1 MLKSTLYNSRKNIYL
16 LTCILSICFIKNT
29 NAQTTFIESA
39 ASYGLNLGG
48 NKDGG
53 HAWSDFDGD
62 GDIDVLVLQNSTS
75 LRNYLMRNN
84 GDGTFTNV
92 QTTLAPGM
100 IAGDRAERQ
109 AAWGDL
115 NGDGKPDFMMT
126 SSGTN
131 TSVVAI
137 QIFIQNANGTFGD
150 GAGGTTPITVGENNN
165 ATITISAINCEGA
178 GFFDFE
184 GDGDL
189 DIFFDSHNY
198 GIELLRNNYI
208 DHTTHT
214 VVNPAANA
222 LFTHITT
229 GNGNGVVNFG
239 LNQFATD
246 GDYGSAADVN
256 DDGWVDIFMR
266 KRNENDFFLNQGGTF
281 TSGSDLAQAANN
293 NKGANG
299 LWDLDNDGDLDAVW
313 TENGL
318 TQIFRNDG
326 PGVWTPLGATTF
338 PGLPQPSNLDSG
350 TSSNG
355 IDAVTGGD
363 IDNDGDIDILFVG
376 DAPGNVAN
384 NRSYLFINQLNSPTP
399 APGVIGSGTAMTF
412 SLDSET
418 FNTRDGE
425 GTTMID
431 IDDDGD
437 LDIYMNINGSS
448 NQLFI
453 NDLAAANRNNHL
465 LIDVSEDRG
474 ANGATGGLPPR
485 VALGTNVLIRD
496 CAGNIVSG
504 LRQVNGVFGH
514 GTQSPEEVHFGLPLG
529 EDETY
534 IIEVRYPNFYD
545 PSEPSGFS
553 RLISTIIATPSTIPG
568 TNHYDMSTTDAE
580 ILENVNPPNAED
592 DLAVVS
598 QGNSVSVQISLF
610 DNDSEPDGENFF
622 IESVVQPA
630 IGTVVIDDADA
641 GLVTFTYSAGTY
653 FTGTSFDYTITD
665 STVSLCPAL
674 GKSDTATVY
683 IQEPCTDLTGIDT
696 DGDGINDVCDLDDD
710 NDGIL
715 DTQECPPLAGVVEPQ
730 AEALDW
736 IDGDYRVFV
745 VGNNTNA
752 NGYLE
757 SGFQKE
763 AFNRQLSLTVLNGNN
778 DFSSTASGDGSGV
791 SSVVTFSNGTMTY
804 STSYITTNRNEFR
817 RTTGGSFKSGNSGD
831 AVYVEP
837 EQGGTAGDF
846 YTVTINFTNPV
857 TAFSF
862 DMVDILD
869 TIIGDDPLLSY
880 AVYADGTLIASIK
893 DNIIGDDITGPV
905 NILDG
910 NNLPRG
916 TAIAGQNTETS
927 FGFVTDNPVSTITI
941 RYDILTESISST
953 ARDPHG
959 LDNFAFSTDTPC
971 GFSKNTDSDSDGCS
985 DADEAYLGLVTNADA
1000 DDNGTYGSGTPTVTS
1015 TGQVVGAAYNTT
1027 NTYYQD
1033 VGVNACEDNDGDGVP
1048 DGLDLDD
1055 DNDGILDLVE
1065 SPRTVLWVTNG
1076 TPGSEEQN
1084 TIDKLIALGYTV
1096 TVVDDNVGGNA
1107 NDYAV
1112 TFIYEDANS
1121 GTAFANVANMATT
1134 NRGVI
1139 TSETFLHDEI
1149 LGASQGATTNTTDV
1163 QITNNTHPITAGLA
1177 LGNYNIGNASYRT
1190 NSLDIGTGTIL
1201 GLHPNGEISLAAWEE
1216 GETIPSGVAPGRRVI
1231 VPHAN
1236 DSGVF
1241 NTAGEDLLVK
1251 AIIWTASIDTDK
1263 DGINNDLDLDSDG
1276 DGIPDNVEAQTTIGY
1291 TISNNDSPATYT
1303 ANNGVNSA
1311 YIGGLTPT
1319 NTDGTDEPDYLD
1331 LNSDNEG
1338 HMDTTEAGIALAGED
1353 TDNDGLDD
1361 GIDTDLT
1368 GYNDPGGTI
1377 DNVLTAPLTLLDS
1390 DNDATTGG
1398 DVDFRD
1404 ALDDRPDTDNDTIVD
1419 ALDFDDDN
1427 DGILDT
1433 DEGCGNLVINPS
1445 FEQQDFTDAV
1455 VFPGGFT
1462 GAAGTF
1468 IGATYNAN
1476 TLAGWT
1482 YTQNLDGWVGGET
1495 PGWSGGAT
1503 FADEYHGVQYLD
1515 VMGNNNVTGGVNNIL
1530 SQVINTTVGN
1540 TYRFSFYWG
1549 EDVGHAKGA
1558 QVTLDVDV
1566 IDSGNN
1572 SLINQTLLTK
1582 AEGIVSG
1589 IMGPKKWFYFEQT
1602 FVATTTQTTISFEAT
1617 PSFTAD
1623 GAALDF
1629 VTVEDISNCRDTDND
1644 GVPDSLDLDS
1654 DNDGIYDAVEAG
1666 HNQSHTNGVLNGAV
1680 GTDGVPDIVQSAPN
1694 VETINYT
1701 LSDSDTDGN
1710 IDAIEIDSDD
1720 DGCNDV
1726 QEAGFTESGTT
1737 TGELEGTGYD
1747 LITGLVT
1754 GNTDGYTTPADV
1766 DTNLVFDYRE
1776 AGVAPAITTQPTNIS
1791 LCPGCTGTMTVS
1803 ATNADGY
1810 QWQLFNGSSWVD
1822 LANTGV
1828 HSGVTTNTL
1837 TITNATTTEHG
1848 NQYRVLVSNSVYVCV
1863 EETSN
1868 TAVLTIRA
1876 TTVITNRR
1884 ITHRVNRN

>member
-1 MLKSTLYNSRKNIYL
+1 MYKSNANSSVKGFYAILFVFFL
-16 LTCILSICFIKNT
+16 LGINNFY
-29 NAQTTFIESA
+29 AQTTFTESA

-48 NKDGG
+48 SKDGG

-62 GDIDVLVLQNSTS
+62 GDIDVLVLRNSTS
-75 LRNYLMRNN
+75 QRNYLMRNN

-92 QTTLAPGM
+92 QSTLVPGM
-100 IAGDRAERQ
+100 ISGDRAERQ

-115 NGDGKPDFMMT
+115 NGDGRPDFMMT
-126 SSGTN
+126 SHGT
-131 TSVVAI
+131 SSSDVAI

-150 GAGGTTPITVGENNN
+150 GVGGSSPITVGRNNS
-165 ATITISAINCEGA
+165 ATVTISRLNVEGA

-189 DIFFDSHNY
+189 DIFFDSHAY

-208 DHTTHT
+208 NHVTHT
-214 VVNPAANA
+214 VANPAPSG
-222 LFTHITT
+222 LFTHITP
-229 GNGNGVVNFG
+229 GDGNGVVEFG

-281 TSGSDLAQAANN
+281 TSGSDLAQAENG
-293 NKGANG
+293 NKGGNG

-326 PGVWTPLGATTF
+326 PGVWTPLGAATF
-338 PGLPQPSNLDSG
+338 PGLPQPSNTDNGS
-350 TSSNG
+350 SSND
-355 IDAVTGGD
+355 IDALAGGD

-376 DAPGNVAN
+376 DS
-384 NRSYLFINQLNSPTP
+384 RSYLFINQLNSPTP
-399 APGVIGSGTAMTF
+399 APGVIGSGSAMTF

-418 FNTRDGE
+418 FNTRNGE
-425 GTTMID
+425 GVTMID

-437 LDIYMNINGSS
+437 LDIYMNISHNSG
-448 NQLFI
+448 NQLFR
-453 NDLAAANRNNHL
+453 NDLPAANRNNHL

-474 ANGATGGLPPR
+474 ANGSTGGLPER
-485 VALGTNVLIRD
+485 VAIGTNVLIRD

-529 EDETY
+529 ENETY

-545 PSEPSGFS
+545 QSEPSGFS

-592 DLAVVS
+592 DLVVVS

-622 IESVVQPA
+622 IESVAQPA
-630 IGTVVIDDADA
+630 VGSVVIDDADA
-641 GLVTFTYSAGTY
+641 GLVTYTYSAGTP
-653 FTGTSFDYTITD
+653 FTGTNFDYTITD

-696 DGDGINDVCDLDDD
+696 DGDGINDICDVDDD
-710 NDGIL
+710 NDGIY
-715 DTQECPPLAGVVEPQ
+715 DVDECPPLSGVVEPQ
-730 AEALDW
+730 VDALDW
-736 IDGDYRVFV
+736 IRGDYRVFV
-745 VGNNTNA
+745 IGNNTNA

-763 AFNRQLSLTVLNGNN
+763 AYNRQLSLTVLNGNN
-778 DFSSTASGDGSGV
+778 DFSSTGSGDGSGV

-804 STSYITTNRNEFR
+804 SSSYITTNRNEFR
-817 RTTGGSFKSGNSGD
+817 RTTGGAFKSGNSGD

-837 EQGGTAGDF
+837 EQGGVAGDF

-869 TIIGDDPLLSY
+869 TIIGDNPLLSY

-893 DNIIGDDITGPV
+893 DNIVGDDITGPV
-905 NILDG
+905 DILDG
-910 NNLPRG
+910 TNLPRG
-916 TAIAGQNTETS
+916 TAVAGQNRETN
-927 FGFVTDNPVSTITI
+927 FGFLTDTPVSTVTI
-941 RYDILTESISST
+941 RYDILTESITST

-959 LDNFAFSTDTPC
+959 LDNFVYSTDTPC
-971 GFSKNTDSDSDGCS
+971 AYSKNTDSDGDGCS
-985 DADEAYLGLVTNADA
+985 DADEAYLGLVANADT

-1033 VGVNACEDNDGDGVP
+1033 IGVNACEDNDGDGVP
-1048 DGLDLDD
+1048 DGVDLDD

-1121 GTAFANVANMATT
+1121 GTAFTNVANMATT

-1241 NTAGEDLLVK
+1241 NTAGEDLLVN

-1276 DGIPDNVEAQTTIGY
+1276 DGIPDNVEAQTTLGY
-1291 TISNNDSPATYT
+1291 IISNNDTAATYT
-1303 ANNGVNSA
+1303 INDGVNSA
-1311 YIGGLTPT
+1311 YLGGLTPT
-1319 NTDGTDEPDYLD
+1319 NTDGTDQPDYLD
-1331 LNSDNEG
+1331 LDSDNEG

-1377 DNVLTAPLTLLDS
+1377 DNPITPSFTLLDS
-1390 DNDATTGG
+1390 DNDAGTGG

-1404 ALDDRPDTDNDTIVD
+1404 ALDDRPDNDNDTIVD

-1433 DEGCGNLVINPS
+1433 DEGCGNLIINPS

-1455 VFPGGFT
+1455 IFPGGFT

-1468 IGATYNAN
+1468 IGTTYNAN

-1495 PGWSGGAT
+1495 PGWSGGAS
-1503 FADEYHGVQYLD
+1503 FAEEYHGNQYID
-1515 VMGNNNVTGGVNNIL
+1515 IMGNNNVTGGVNNIL

-1540 TYRFSFYWG
+1540 TYKFSFFWG
-1549 EDVGHAKGA
+1549 EDVGHATGA

-1566 IDSGNN
+1566 IDSGSN
-1572 SLINQTLLTK
+1572 SLINQTLLNK
-1582 AEGIVSG
+1582 AEGIIGGV
-1589 IMGPKKWFYFEQT
+1589 MGPKKWYYYEQT

-1617 PSFTAD
+1617 PSYTAD

-1629 VTVEDISNCRDTDND
+1629 VSVEDITNCRDTDND
-1644 GVPDSLDLDS
+1644 GVPDSMDLDS

-1666 HNQSHTNGVLNGAV
+1666 HNQAHTNGVVNGTV
-1680 GTDGVPDIVQSAPN
+1680 GIDGIPDAVQSTPN
-1694 VETINYT
+1694 EETINYT

-1710 IDAIEIDSDD
+1710 IDSIEIDSDN

-1726 QEAGFTESGTT
+1726 QEAGFTESGTMI
-1737 TGELEGTGYD
+1737 GELQGTGYNTN
-1747 LITGLVT
+1747 TGLVT
-1754 GNTDGYTTPADV
+1754 GNTNGYTIPSDS
-1766 DTNLVFDYRE
+1766 DTNLVYDFQE
-1776 AGVAPAITTQPTNIS
+1776 VGTAPIINTQPTDIT
-1791 LCPGCTGTMTVS
+1791 LCPGCTGTMSVS
-1803 ATNADGY
+1803 ATNADSY
-1810 QWQLFNGSSWVD
+1810 QWQQFNGSSWID
-1822 LANTGV
+1822 LTDSGIY
-1828 HSGVTTNTL
+1828 SGVNTNLL
-1837 TITNATTTEHG
+1837 TITNPTSLDNG
-1848 NQYRVLVSNSVYVCV
+1848 NQYRVLVSNDVLVC
-1863 EETSN
+1863 EEVISN
-1868 TAVLTIRA
+1868 TAILTLRVN
-1876 TTVITNRR
+1876 TVITNRR
-1884 ITHRVNRN
+1884 ITYRVKKN